1 MLQWLYAG
9 GTPAEHLLRKWN
21 VDNTTYMQ
29 SCLSVPM
36 SEWWSLWATKCLLV
50 SRWLDGSSLWRAN
63 MHFAMSQWRSLCGSL
78 QVWLPPWMDWIAVP
92 YSCLPVTLLKWWEVH
107 TTKSMLLSLIM
118 DWTWLLK
125 KTEGWILPLLTAE
138 QQFYTQK
145 PFFSLDSGAQNLMHC
160 KSHPLL
166 PFPPP
171 PLFCILFCDI
181 FFLYLSIFKENLC
194 IFHLQKYYQIYAA
207 IYTPYTYKSEDPYCS
222 LRKWLCTV
230 KSLPFLT
237 PGKLIKTC
245 YTASHD

>member
-1 MLQWLYAG
+1 MCCLELGALTPVQARPPSPRSSLLILLCIF
-9 GTPAEHLLRKWN
+9 TPALILFCFLR
-21 VDNTTYMQ
+21 VVV
-29 SCLSVPM
+29 L
-36 SEWWSLWATKCLLV
+36 
-50 SRWLDGSSLWRAN
+50 
-63 MHFAMSQWRSLCGSL
+63 F
-78 QVWLPPWMDWIAVP
+78 VWFFL
-92 YSCLPVTLLKWWEVH
+92 TQ
-107 TTKSMLLSLIM
+107 
-118 DWTWLLK
+118 

-145 PFFSLDSGAQNLMHC
+145 PFFSLDSGARNLMHC

-207 IYTPYTYKSEDPYCS
+207 IYTPYTYKGEDPYCS

>member
-1 MLQWLYAG
+1 MLSWAWCSNPSTGSASFSTFLTVDLALHFHPCTDSILFLTCG
-9 GTPAEHLLRKWN
+9 GVVCVVFFLT
-21 VDNTTYMQ
+21 Q
-29 SCLSVPM
+29 
-36 SEWWSLWATKCLLV
+36 
-50 SRWLDGSSLWRAN
+50 
-63 MHFAMSQWRSLCGSL
+63 
-78 QVWLPPWMDWIAVP
+78 
-92 YSCLPVTLLKWWEVH
+92 
-107 TTKSMLLSLIM
+107 
-118 DWTWLLK
+118 